1 MPVFPIKLILM
12 LALPVVIAAAVLAAA
27 SKRGVGVFKKQ
38 GVAWGLTALMIF
50 AAIGIGYANAPV
62 NRPVPEP
69 NRPGSAAVPDLNYV
83 WDDANA
89 LSAQTE
95 RELYKR
101 NERLWNSHS
110 VSIGVVTCD
119 NAEDL
124 GEYAMKCSE
133 VMGLGGYDFIVA
145 LDIAGENYWLIQGN
159 DLRRDFTDQ
168 DCSDFAYDWME
179 QPFAKG
185 DYDKAVLKLTQA
197 LEDWY
202 DNYFD

>member
-1 MPVFPIKLILM
+1 MRSVFLLVFP
-12 LALPVVIAAAVLAAA
+12 AGAATG
-27 SKRGVGVFKKQ
+27 KNVFKKQ
-38 GVAWGLTALMIF
+38 GVAWLTTIVMVVVS
-50 AAIGIGYANAPV
+50 IGIGYANAPV

-124 GEYAMKCSE
+124 GAYAMKCSE

-168 DCSDFAYDWME
+168 DCSDFAYDCME
-179 QPFAKG
+179 QSFAKG

>member
-1 MPVFPIKLILM
+1 MRSVFLLVFPW
-12 LALPVVIAAAVLAAA
+12 AAIGVVLAIVAA
-27 SKRGVGVFKKQ
+27 GAATGKNVFKKQ
-38 GVAWGLTALMIF
+38 GVAWLTTIVMVVVS
-50 AAIGIGYANAPV
+50 IGIGYANAPV

-124 GEYAMKCSE
+124 GAYAMKCSE

-168 DCSDFAYDWME
+168 DCSDFAYDCME
-179 QPFAKG
+179 QSFAKG